1 MYTEKINAAFHS
13 DTERAAG
20 RQAAELRGTPSTHH
34 CLGVRVTSDFCQRAS
49 EVSCPGAP
57 DAEIWGSECMWGTE
71 RPMLHPQSSVTS
83 YFQTPAY
90 CTGSEVVKINQD
102 QRAKVL
108 KSHEIKLLIS
118 FPGAYCVFI
127 ACSQVYELLRCY
139 TVWLLFLL
147 VLSWGHTSVGTTI
160 LQFLHWHIQLSSPTL
175 LKGGAKRIL
184 NELRWTFCF
193 LVQCRRTKSS
203 FPHHPIPGIR
213 PEGYTTFFLSTTIQP
228 LCFHRQLHTD
238 CAMPSCVLFKF

>member
-57 DAEIWGSECMWGTE
+57 DAEIWGSECTWGTE

-175 LKGGAKRIL
+175 LKGYAKRIL
-184 NELRWTFCF
+184 NELR
-193 LVQCRRTKSS
+193 
-203 FPHHPIPGIR
+203 
-213 PEGYTTFFLSTTIQP
+213 
-228 LCFHRQLHTD
+228 
-238 CAMPSCVLFKF
+238 